1 MPTSLRT
8 NMHLELSAI
17 LDAGISGV
25 NAQAQVGIGALSE
38 TVSWTDGNGSGQAN
52 RIYYAERTLTAGSN
66 ETLDLAGVLTDVYGN
81 TLTFAKV
88 LVIAVKNVGTVAS
101 RIEFGP
107 NSSNGFGTNTFFGGA
122 THRVSVNINSGVA
135 VLYAPAG
142 ATVTAG
148 TGDLLYV
155 ENMSAVNAATYR
167 IAILGTT

>member
-1 MPTSLRT
+1 MATSLRT
-8 NMHLELSAI
+8 RIHLQLSAI
-17 LDAGISGV
+17 LDAGVTGV
-25 NAQAQVGIGALSE
+25 NAQAEIGPGVLDE
-38 TVSWTDGNGSGQAN
+38 TITFVDGNGSGQAN

-66 ETLDLAGVLTDVYGN
+66 ETLDLAGVLLDVYGN

-88 LVIAVKNVGTVAS
+88 YAIAVKNVGTVAS

-107 NSSNGFGTNTFFGGA
+107 NSSNGFGTNVFFGGA
-122 THRVSVNINSGVA
+122 SHRVSVNISSGLA

-167 IAILGTT
+167 IAILGTN